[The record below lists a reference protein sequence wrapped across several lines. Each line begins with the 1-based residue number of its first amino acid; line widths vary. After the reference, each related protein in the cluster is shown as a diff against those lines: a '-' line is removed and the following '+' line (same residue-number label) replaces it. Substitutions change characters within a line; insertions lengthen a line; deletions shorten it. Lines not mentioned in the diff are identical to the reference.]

1 MSFGIRLAGA
11 LWVYYGLTLGMKAG
25 AWGFFAPAIKTDI
38 GLSTGDIGLVAGVVF
53 GSTALFVPVAGFFI
67 ARFGTRKSMYLGLA
81 LGVFG
86 ILLTAA
92 GTALWHFILGGV
104 LLAASTSFGG
114 VVPIQTLVTHWFKRL
129 RSRVMAVVFTA
140 TPLWG
145 AMSFQLYAF
154 LLQYMT
160 WRAAVAWITLI
171 FPLGLLLVVFFFR
184 DRPQEI
190 GQEADGLPMGTT
202 NAETA
207 KAQHDELD
215 PAVLR
220 KAFLSPMF
228 AFITLS
234 VAIST
239 LPYLF
244 FTTYGRILLESLHL
258 STDVAVNALSLIT
271 LATAIGRLGVA
282 VADFV
287 EPVYLIVLTMI
298 ANILGLLILW
308 FMPTP
313 LMVTASSLLLG
324 IGFGLGFL
332 LAPILLGRYFHERLF
347 TTLEGVRMS
356 LVVGFNAV
364 MTPLIGYMVD
374 ASGSFITSIILMVVV
389 QTVALVGTVGFI
401 TQRRLTGGRLS

>member
-1 MSFGIRLAGA
+1 MKFGLRLAGA

-25 AWGFFAPAIKTDI
+25 AWGFFAPELQRDL
-38 GLSTGDIGLVAGVVF
+38 GLTAGDIGLVAGVVF
-53 GSTALFVPVAGFFI
+53 GGTALFVPIAGFFI
-67 ARFGTRKSMYLGLA
+67 ARFGTRKSMCLGLA

-92 GTALWHFILGGV
+92 GTTLWHFIVGGI

-154 LLQYMT
+154 LLQHMS

-190 GQEADGLPMGTT
+190 GEEADGLPMGTT
-202 NAETA
+202 AAETA
-207 KAQHDELD
+207 KIQRDELD

-220 KAFLSPMF
+220 KAFLSPLF

-244 FTTYGRILLESLHL
+244 FTTYGRILLESLQL
-258 STDVAVNALSLIT
+258 PTDVAVNALSLIT
-271 LATAIGRLGVA
+271 LATVIGRLGVA

-287 EPVYLIVLTMI
+287 EPAILIILTMI
-298 ANILGLLILW
+298 ANIIGLLILW
-308 FMPTP
+308 FAPTP
-313 LMVTASSLLLG
+313 LLVHASSLLLG

-356 LVVGFNAV
+356 LVVGFNAI

-374 ASGSFITSIILMVVV
+374 ASGSFRTSIILMVVV
-389 QTVALVGTVGFI
+389 QTVALVGTTGFI
-401 TQRRLTGGRLS
+401 VRRRLIAARLS